1 MDKRL
6 VQLFKV
12 LISHADFVSTEY
24 LCEVLDISSRTLR
37 TEMSRLS
44 ECLAETGTELE
55 KKRNLGVR
63 LKVVDTEKLKLYK
76 KKIDQTN
83 IPTTQE
89 ERIEFIIRSLF
100 KTSNFVNINWLLE
113 QLHISRS
120 TFHTDLKLVKA
131 QISQHRLTLM
141 RRGGAEIKIG
151 GKEQDIRLYIACSP
165 ELQRGLEE
173 EQKTAE
179 KILYQVLKRH
189 QYRLTDPGFQR
200 VAMYISAAVIR
211 VRCGAAIPA
220 DESDSHVNMTELQIG
235 KDITELLERRYCLHF
250 AKTESIG
257 IAIVLLGSRS
267 SLNIGTEIS
276 TETNSLVQEIFER
289 ISSVYG
295 INFST
300 DSELFIAI
308 APHIQAMLDR
318 VKYGQFIKN
327 PLLMDIKIKY
337 QLAFDMSFT
346 AGEYISG
353 YLGLQ
358 IDEGELSF
366 LALYFQLALERR
378 RERKKQRVL
387 VVCASNG
394 GSSQLLLYRLRE
406 SFGEYLDEIRVSP
419 SNEVDEDLTQNY
431 DCIITTVPLKVKTPV
446 PILQINYFL
455 EESNLTLIRKFLEN
469 NHSEYG
475 FVQKCFEKSFIFDNI
490 CQSTKEGVIKE
501 IIQRVKPYR
510 SLPDNFEEL
519 VLLRESIAPT
529 EYGNMMALPHPTQIC
544 MDETFIAIAFLPVP
558 IRWVNTEVK
567 TVIVLFIQKNVDSG
581 VQLFNEILS
590 KLILNRK
597 SMLLI
602 TQNPNFS
609 TLLHE
614 VAKLC
619 SVQDLDT
626 SQSFFW

>member
-1 MDKRL
+1 MGNK
-6 VQLFKV
+6 
-12 LISHADFVSTEY
+12 
-24 LCEVLDISSRTLR
+24 
-37 TEMSRLS
+37 
-44 ECLAETGTELE
+44 
-55 KKRNLGVR
+55 
-63 LKVVDTEKLKLYK
+63 
-76 KKIDQTN
+76 
-83 IPTTQE
+83 
-89 ERIEFIIRSLF
+89 
-100 KTSNFVNINWLLE
+100 
-113 QLHISRS
+113 
-120 TFHTDLKLVKA
+120 
-131 QISQHRLTLM
+131 
-141 RRGGAEIKIG
+141 
-151 GKEQDIRLYIACSP
+151 
-165 ELQRGLEE
+165 QRFFS
-173 EQKTAE
+173 K
-179 KILYQVLKRH
+179 
-189 QYRLTDPGFQR
+189 P
-200 VAMYISAAVIR
+200 YISAAVIR

-406 SFGEYLDEIRVSP
+406 SFGEYLMKFASARQMR
-419 SNEVDEDLTQNY
+419 LTR
-431 DCIITTVPLKVKTPV
+431 I
-446 PILQINYFL
+446 
-455 EESNLTLIRKFLEN
+455 
-469 NHSEYG
+469 
-475 FVQKCFEKSFIFDNI
+475 
-490 CQSTKEGVIKE
+490 
-501 IIQRVKPYR
+501 
-510 SLPDNFEEL
+510 
-519 VLLRESIAPT
+519 
-529 EYGNMMALPHPTQIC
+529 
-544 MDETFIAIAFLPVP
+544 
-558 IRWVNTEVK
+558 
-567 TVIVLFIQKNVDSG
+567 
-581 VQLFNEILS
+581 
-590 KLILNRK
+590 
-597 SMLLI
+597 
-602 TQNPNFS
+602 
-609 TLLHE
+609 
-614 VAKLC
+614 
-619 SVQDLDT
+619 
-626 SQSFFW
+626 